1 MMISTLVE
9 AVAVVDNDDCEA
21 WEHCANL
28 RSVDRFVGA
37 LRNVQ
42 RTCSYSSLRTLIIL
56 IIVHAIMMI
65 INVITIVIVIMRAK
79 TIRIACVQRI
89 APYSYLLIIF
99 IINSSTLS
107 ITITCMPTSSHGG
120 AQLILKSSQT
130 WVETELVVSCDVNL
144 WSIIIVF
151 LESITS
157 MITMIK
163 TSSAWLETWLVVSS
177 YVIWHLWGPMVY
189 DVHYTCQDYVS
200 KLSANLTDV
209 HAIGFL
215 QFHLW

>member
-1 MMISTLVE
+1 MVH
-9 AVAVVDNDDCEA
+9 AVVVVDNDDNCEV

-79 TIRIACVQRI
+79 TIRIACVQWF
-89 APYSYLLIIF
+89 APYSY
-99 IINSSTLS
+99 SSS
-107 ITITCMPTSSHGG
+107 
-120 AQLILKSSQT
+120 KSSIHQPCQLQLPVCPHLPMVALSSFSSPRKLGSKLSS
-130 WVETELVVSCDVNL
+130 WFPVM
-144 WSIIIVF
+144 SISIVIVF

-157 MITMIK
+157 MVTMII
-163 TSSAWLETWLVVSS
+163 SSLV
-177 YVIWHLWGPMVY
+177 W
-189 DVHYTCQDYVS
+189 
-200 KLSANLTDV
+200 NLICGLLIT
-209 HAIGFL
+209 
-215 QFHLW
+215 